1 MANIIGETGVAI
13 LNPLRDLWRV
23 ILTGLPNLLGAIIVL
38 IIGVIIAVVLGK
50 AVRII
55 LEKIGV
61 DEWIRKAKLTKA
73 IGHTHVP
80 AVIGE
85 IFKWWLIVLF
95 LAQAVQL
102 VNLGVLSQSLLTF
115 TAWLPKLIGAIVI
128 LLIGLAAVHYLYVFI
143 AEHSRMKGM
152 RIANKILSAV
162 LIVILAIWTLRI
174 INVPIEPVGDIVKYL
189 VGAFAIAFALAFGIS
204 LGLGLKKD
212 AESFIRELKKTH

>member
-23 ILTGLPNLLGAIIVL
+23 ILMGLPNLLGAIVVL
-38 IIGVIIAVVLGK
+38 IVGVIIAVVLGK

-61 DEWIRKAKLTKA
+61 DEWVRKAKLTKA

-128 LLIGLAAVHYLYVFI
+128 LLIGLAA
-143 AEHSRMKGM
+143 A
-152 RIANKILSAV
+152 A
-162 LIVILAIWTLRI
+162 LI
-174 INVPIEPVGDIVKYL
+174 
-189 VGAFAIAFALAFGIS
+189 FAACCA
-204 LGLGLKKD
+204 
-212 AESFIRELKKTH
+212 